1 MTGAVVPAARPGRGP
16 GRVRTAVLASVAD
29 QGVAA
34 LTNIAV
40 VVFVARGADA
50 ATFAHFAVVYT
61 VFTLLL
67 GAFTAYVGQALV
79 LCRGDTA
86 ERARE
91 CRTAV
96 AFTPVAAAAFTVPL
110 TVPALVVPGGIPSG
124 LAALGLVLPVV
135 LTQDALR
142 YAFSLL
148 GRPGRALAGDLLRL
162 AVVLP
167 ALAMLPS
174 GTGTFG
180 TVLAW
185 GLSALPALA
194 LGLFLLRRAIGPA
207 RRVPETGPGGT
218 PGADPAGDRGGE
230 PMGDGPARRPLR
242 ALLARGHLGR
252 RFVVEFGVGNAGTHL
267 AVIGLGVFASPL
279 AVGALRGA
287 TTLFGPMNVLY
298 NAVTGFG
305 PPLLNR
311 LGAPARRARAAAA
324 TGGALAV
331 MAVCW
336 GLVLYLLPA
345 EAGRQVLGETWD
357 AAAVLLPATGTQYA
371 IMAAGVC
378 GLVTL
383 RVLRPGA
390 TLPIQVT
397 FSALSVVCLVGGY
410 LLGGV
415 LGAAWGLVVGS
426 AAKSLAA
433 WWRVRRVLRDPGP
446 EGEADPGETAAPRDP
461 EGRAG
466 AAPGCGRTPAGVR
479 EDARDAGVRPPV

>member
-1 MTGAVVPAARPGRGP
+1 MTGATGPAPRPDGAP

-40 VVFVARGADA
+40 VVFVARGADVA
-50 ATFAHFAVVYT
+50 SFADFAVVYT

-79 LCRGDTA
+79 LCRGGTA
-86 ERARE
+86 ERGRE

-96 AFTPVAAAAFTVPL
+96 AFTPVAAAALAVPL
-110 TVPALVVPGGIPSG
+110 AAPALVAGGGIPAG

-167 ALAMLPS
+167 VLAVLPA
-174 GTGTFG
+174 GTGTFV

-194 LGLFLLRRAIGPA
+194 LGLFLLRRVIGPA
-207 RRVPETGPGGT
+207 VPG
-218 PGADPAGDRGGE
+218 PAGR
-230 PMGDGPARRPLR
+230 PARRPLR
-242 ALLARGHLGR
+242 ALLTRDHLGR
-252 RFVVEFGVGNAGTHL
+252 RFVVEFGVGNAGTQL
-267 AVIGLGVFASPL
+267 AVIGLGVFATPL

-287 TTLFGPMNVLY
+287 TTLFGPLNVLY

-311 LGAPARRARAAAA
+311 LGAPARRARAAAV
-324 TGGALAV
+324 TGGALALV
-331 MAVCW
+331 AACW
-336 GLVLYLLPA
+336 ALVLHLLPA
-345 EAGRQVLGETWD
+345 GVGRQVLGETWGV
-357 AAAVLLPATGTQYA
+357 AAGLLPATGTQYA

-390 TLPIQVT
+390 TLPIQVV
-397 FSALSVVCLVGGY
+397 FSALSVVCLVVGY

-415 LGAAWGLVVGS
+415 LGAA
-426 AAKSLAA
+426 
-433 WWRVRRVLRDPGP
+433 
-446 EGEADPGETAAPRDP
+446 
-461 EGRAG
+461 
-466 AAPGCGRTPAGVR
+466 
-479 EDARDAGVRPPV
+479 